1 MSDITYELKI
11 SPDKNSK
18 QALLEFLL
26 EQGRSDWVDCYDDLD
41 IDDAD
46 SNKVIEE
53 LIETQCL
60 ALSLYSLNEAD
71 LLELRASIKK
81 RFPHLKT
88 QLKHYSSIVWN
99 EPGRNLQLL

>member
-46 SNKVIEE
+46 
-53 LIETQCL
+53 LIR
-60 ALSLYSLNEAD
+60 LS
-71 LLELRASIKK
+71 K
-81 RFPHLKT
+81 
-88 QLKHYSSIVWN
+88 SSSKPNV
-99 EPGRNLQLL
+99 